1 MVHDH
6 HIFFKPRSKGWR
18 QVTLVLWQM
27 QVLATHLRLAELTPL
42 AQADLT
48 PLAHLTL
55 ADLTPLAHLT
65 LAHLTQG
72 S

>member
-27 QVLATHLRLAELTPL
+27 QVLATHLRPAE
-42 AQADLT
+42 LT